1 MSYYYSRRPST
12 HWYIQHWATSDNAY
26 KLNGSKLKTYI
37 YHSNVFVKTGTTYK
51 VNYRMAMNY
60 SKKIT
65 TFELMYQLIRDGT
78 CIQNWQPIPVD
89 VMERMFKRDNGG
101 WEFCSL
107 YNNDERWKKN
117 TEVEVVDGHF
127 LFKYDT
133 DWLRFKIGAISQ
145 DCLTYSVPGKV
156 IYEFDQNLAVAL
168 VYLDKK
174 YDMQA
179 TVAINGALRQIRGVE
194 WAIDFDDDPR
204 KETRKDRLLDR
215 LQKAKKDLEQYEQG
229 YQRILEGAA
238 EAMNILSTK
247 YHVDVQV

>member
-1 MSYYYSRRPST
+1 M
-12 HWYIQHWATSDNAY
+12 
-26 KLNGSKLKTYI
+26 
-37 YHSNVFVKTGTTYK
+37 YHSKSFVKTDSTYI

-65 TFELMYQLIRDGT
+65 TFELLYQVLRDGT
-78 CIQNWQPIPVD
+78 CILSWQPIPVD
-89 VMERMFKRDNGG
+89 VMERMFKRDNDG
-101 WEFCSL
+101 WEFCSI
-107 YNNDERWKKN
+107 YNSDERWQKN

-133 DWLRFKIGAISQ
+133 DWLRFRLGSIAQ
-145 DCLTYSVPGKV
+145 DSLIYSVPGRL
-156 IYEFDQNLAVAL
+156 IYEFDHNLAVAL

-179 TVAINGALRQIRGVE
+179 TVAINGALSQIRSMD
-194 WAIDFDDDPR
+194 WAIDFDNSR
-204 KETRKDRLLDR
+204 EETRKGRLRDR

-238 EAMNILSTK
+238 EAMNRLSEK
-247 YHVDVQV
+247 YHVDIQV